1 MTKNNALDL
10 SFFGPVNT
18 LEETSY
24 EEIYQLFYNRVIND
38 KRFFLVGVVDP
49 TQAEEIA
56 KSRAKSLLLE
66 SIVIVMMQGNRDC
79 DVDFITNRDD
89 EREVFNFVLNLAEK
103 QLLADIMFQRYLE
116 KDITL
121 RLNALGTVFQD
132 SDLTVFAPSNDVKQ
146 FNLSL
151 TELRLNNERAIEMY
165 KSRNRET
172 FTKKTF
178 DYSFNG

>member
-1 MTKNNALDL
+1 MASQTN
-10 SFFGPVNT
+10 G
-18 LEETSY
+18 TSY
-24 EEIYQLFYNRVIND
+24 EEIYNLFYNRVIND
-38 KRFFLVGVVDP
+38 KRFFLVGVVSP

-56 KSRAKSLLLE
+56 RSRAKSLLLE
-66 SIVIVMMQGNRDC
+66 SIVIIMMYGNKDC

-89 EREVFNFVLNLAEK
+89 EKEVFNFILNLAEM
-103 QLLADIMFQRYLE
+103 QLIADVMFQRYLE

-151 TELRLNNERAIEMY
+151 TELRQNNEKAIDMY
-165 KSRNRET
+165 KSRDRRT
-172 FTKKTF
+172 FARKTF
-178 DYSFNG
+178 DYSFNA